1 CLAGSAC
8 AVPTRR
14 PRESAPRGPG
24 QYRGCRTNRR
34 IACGPARVLRRWLP
48 APCSPCRARWH
59 AAARVQAR
67 WRAVRCHRAQPRR
80 VVAASHA
87 VDREARRS
95 SSYTIPCYTFVLM
108 SRLSALLGTLVCA
121 VVLFAACSEPPKKE
135 IDQAQQA
142 VDAARQAGAEQYAA
156 EAFAAA
162 TAALQQAREAVD
174 QRDYRLA
181 LSRAVD
187 AGERAHEATTAA
199 TDNKAKAR

>member
-1 CLAGSAC
+1 
-8 AVPTRR
+8 
-14 PRESAPRGPG
+14 
-24 QYRGCRTNRR
+24 
-34 IACGPARVLRRWLP
+34 
-48 APCSPCRARWH
+48 
-59 AAARVQAR
+59 
-67 WRAVRCHRAQPRR
+67 
-80 VVAASHA
+80 
-87 VDREARRS
+87 
-95 SSYTIPCYTFVLM
+95 M

-199 TDNKAKAR
+199 TDNKAKARSQAEAAINTTNASVIHLQARVKVADEVRVPARELSPARAALKDAEGTMQKARALLAAGNYSAATAAMAALDGQIRSEIRVVEAAITLRTARRPVRKK